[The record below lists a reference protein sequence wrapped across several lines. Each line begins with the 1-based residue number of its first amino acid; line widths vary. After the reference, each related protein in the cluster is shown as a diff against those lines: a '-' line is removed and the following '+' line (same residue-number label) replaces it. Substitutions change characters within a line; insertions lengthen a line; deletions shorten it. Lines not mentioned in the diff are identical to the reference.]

1 MHACMQQL
9 FAEHLLCA
17 RHRHRGKKTGQ
28 VLVGMHILVGE
39 DQPYIK
45 KERNRVLP
53 EGRVL
58 RGTVRGARLQ
68 GREIQGCSG
77 QAPGE
82 RVWGEKTWGGWGRG
96 KWGWWW
102 HERTRQGWNW
112 SRTAGSGD
120 HTFAQP
126 GPPAQ
131 PFLQICSLLPRPPL
145 PPDGVGLMQAQ
156 AWPPSATPHPWHWAS
171 STP

>member
-1 MHACMQQL
+1 
-9 FAEHLLCA
+9 
-17 RHRHRGKKTGQ
+17 
-28 VLVGMHILVGE
+28 MHILVGE

-58 RGTVRGARLQ
+58 RGAVRGARLQ

-96 KWGWWW
+96 KWGGVAR
-102 HERTRQGWNW
+102 EDKARTELEQDCREW
-112 SRTAGSGD
+112 
-120 HTFAQP
+120 
-126 GPPAQ
+126 
-131 PFLQICSLLPRPPL
+131 
-145 PPDGVGLMQAQ
+145 
-156 AWPPSATPHPWHWAS
+156 
-171 STP
+171 